1 MPTTATVNTPATTA
15 SALSQDAPTHV
26 KCANPAHTAAL
37 AQLGHA
43 ISDPTRAA
51 ILLALRHGSHC
62 PADLAAELAVS
73 RQSMS
78 NHLTCLRDCGLV
90 IAERRGRHAHY
101 QLSQPELAQAL
112 DAMLAVTL
120 IVDPD
125 CCEGEGCSC

>member
-1 MPTTATVNTPATTA
+1 MTITANMAGPPATA
-15 SALSQDAPTHV
+15 SSLEGEAGSHV

-62 PADLAAELAVS
+62 PGELATELDVS

-90 IAERRGRHAHY
+90 TAERRGRHMHY
-101 QLSQPELAQAL
+101 QLSQPELAHAL
-112 DAMLAVTL
+112 DAILAVTL
-120 IVDPD
+120 IVDPT
-125 CCEGEGCSC
+125 CCEGPGCSC

>member
-1 MPTTATVNTPATTA
+1 MTTTLNAPRPSATA
-15 SALSQDAPTHV
+15 SALQADAASHV
-26 KCANPAHTAAL
+26 KCANPTHTAAL

-62 PADLAAELAVS
+62 PADLAAELDVS

-101 QLSQPELAQAL
+101 QLSQPELAHAL

-125 CCEGEGCSC
+125 CCEGHGCSC

>member
-1 MPTTATVNTPATTA
+1 MTTTRTASQPPATA
-15 SALSQDAPTHV
+15 SALEADSTSHV
-26 KCANPAHTAAL
+26 TCANPGHTAAL

-62 PADLAAELAVS
+62 PADLASELEVS

-90 IAERRGRHAHY
+90 VAERRGRHAHY

-112 DAMLAVTL
+112 DAILAVTL

-125 CCEGEGCSC
+125 CCDGPGCTC

>member
-1 MPTTATVNTPATTA
+1 MTTTQQALAT
-15 SALSQDAPTHV
+15 DAPTHV

-37 AQLGHA
+37 GQLGHA
-43 ISDPTRAA
+43 LSDPTRAA

-62 PADLAAELAVS
+62 PADLAAELDVS

-90 IAERRGRHAHY
+90 VAERRGRHAHY

-112 DAMLAVTL
+112 EAMLAVTL

>member
-1 MPTTATVNTPATTA
+1 MPTTSVLTKDPA
-15 SALSQDAPTHV
+15 THV
-26 KCANPAHTAAL
+26 KCANPTHTAAL

-62 PADLAAELAVS
+62 PADLAAELDVS

-90 IAERRGRHAHY
+90 TAERRGRHAHY

-112 DAMLAVTL
+112 EAMLAVTL
-120 IVDPD
+120 VVDPG
-125 CCEGEGCSC
+125 CCEGPGCSC